1 MSAGEGGDGS
11 CFTKSS
17 KVWPAILA
25 YARAAAAPNSVCG
38 LIGGTKQWNRIGRL
52 ARDATPLAYSA
63 IKAFIFFCSGV
74 TTAERGTEKCCATA
88 EHNNMLWAFV
98 CPQHCLDP
106 KKGEFCVNFPRFRK
120 GFPCVLVQ
128 WSKIQRSTCA

>member
-1 MSAGEGGDGS
+1 MRVESTHDVSDLRHFGVCACS
-11 CFTKSS
+11 RCTKFGMRTHRRNQA
-17 KVWPAILA
+17 VEPN
-25 YARAAAAPNSVCG
+25 RA
-38 LIGGTKQWNRIGRL
+38 LGTRRNATGVL
-52 ARDATPLAYSA
+52 RDKGVHLL
-63 IKAFIFFCSGV
+63 CSGV
-74 TTAERGTEKCCATA
+74 TTAKRGTEKCCATA